1 MEIKAEI
8 RRYILETFLTD
19 GNNIDL
25 NDATPLI
32 TGGLIDSIGM
42 LGLVRFIERRFG
54 IEFRPKEI
62 DAERLDTIDAIMRL
76 IQGKLESA
84 PR

>member
-1 MEIKAEI
+1 MEIKADI

-32 TGGLIDSIGM
+32 TGVLFDSIGM

-54 IEFRPKEI
+54 IEFMPKEV
-62 DAERLDTIDAIMRL
+62 DAERLDTIEAIMRL
-76 IQGKLESA
+76 FQGKLESA